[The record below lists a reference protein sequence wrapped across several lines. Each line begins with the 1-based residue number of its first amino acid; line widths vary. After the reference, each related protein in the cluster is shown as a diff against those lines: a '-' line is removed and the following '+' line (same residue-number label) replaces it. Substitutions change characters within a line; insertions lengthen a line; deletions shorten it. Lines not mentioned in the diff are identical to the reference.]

1 MSLLFPTPTYT
12 PPGQLLASTS
22 TAALLASSLCIP
34 APPSYTNLLAPGFEV
49 PQDGPIVPDNYT
61 KDLFSDFGYVVR
73 ARTDSEEDLLLWL
86 FLYRQS
92 ALLVTN
98 YTGPEKEIMHN
109 TPFLN
114 KGQNLDDYYSPGSL
128 QWNETK
134 DEVTWKLDGRELAS
148 SPPYYKARGE
158 HGGIEVNLDL
168 VQWSDLFY
176 QIGPFTEVNSEG
188 GGAGGILH
196 LKASGTVTANN
207 ITYTISEGYAIHE
220 RIITAGVVPARLQY
234 MGGRGSPW
242 FNSWGKQF
250 SFWTMGTD
258 IGNDTQSI
266 QMFINIDNQTIIVEE
281 PLYAQINALNSWFDP
296 KTNQINP
303 SKWKITSI
311 TELGTLDATVTAYG
325 RYYYTW
331 IRRGGTIL
339 VHSYIADTVATFTR
353 KNGTVV
359 SEKQVSMV
367 EYMRTLY
374 NQGLD
379 EVV

>member
-1 MSLLFPTPTYT
+1 
-12 PPGQLLASTS
+12 
-22 TAALLASSLCIP
+22 LCIP
-34 APPSYTNLLAPGFEV
+34 APPSFTNLVAPTFEV
-49 PQDGPIVPDNYT
+49 YQEGPIVPDNYT
-61 KDLFSDFGYVVR
+61 EDLFNDFGYVVR
-73 ARTDSEEDLLLWL
+73 AKTDSDEDLLLWL
-86 FLYRQS
+86 FMYRQIGTDTVIDCDISQS

-98 YTGPEKEIMHN
+98 FSDPEKGVMHN
-109 TPFLN
+109 TPYIN
-114 KGQNLDDYYSPGSL
+114 KGQNVDDLYAPGAL
-128 QWNETK
+128 QFKITK
-134 DEVTWKLDGRELAS
+134 EEATWSLDGRELSS

-158 HGGIEVNLDL
+158 HAGIEVNLDF
-168 VQWSDLFY
+168 VQWSDIFY
-176 QIGPFTEVNSEG
+176 QIGPFSEVNSTG
-188 GGAGGILH
+188 GGAGGLVH
-196 LKASGTVTANN
+196 LKANGTVTANN

-242 FNSWGKQF
+242 FNSWGKEF

-258 IGNDTQSI
+258 VGNNTESI

-281 PLYAQINALNSWFDP
+281 PLYAQINALENWFDP

-303 SKWKITSI
+303 RKWKITAI
-311 TELGTLDATVTAYG
+311 TELGTLDATVSAYG

-353 KNGTVV
+353 KDGTVV
-359 SEKQVSMV
+359 SENQVSMV

-374 NQGLD
+374 NQGLNGK
-379 EVV
+379 V